1 MQPSL
6 LAIIPARGGSKRIP
20 RKNVRDFNGQ
30 PILKYS
36 VDVAQQ
42 SGLFAEVMVS
52 TDDAEIAALSR
63 SFGAAVPFLR
73 SPESSSDT
81 ATTAMVLLEV
91 LERYQ
96 QAGRAFDY
104 FCCLYPTAPFVTVA
118 KLQRAF
124 ASLQAGEAD
133 GVIPVCAFSF
143 PIWRSLK
150 VEEGRLRFNWP
161 EHELTRSQDL
171 PPAYQDC
178 GQFYFMRTA
187 AFLQERRLVMK
198 RTAPLVTPAMEMQDI
213 DNEDD
218 WQLAELKHRLMKG

>member
-1 MQPSL
+1 L

-30 PILKYS
+30 PIMKYS
-36 VDVAQQ
+36 IDVARQ

-52 TDDAEIAALSR
+52 TDDAEIAALGR
-63 SFGAAVPFLR
+63 SFGATVPFLR
-73 SPESSSDT
+73 SPQSSSDT

-91 LERYQ
+91 LERYREL
-96 QAGRAFDY
+96 GRAFDY
-104 FCCLYPTAPFVTVA
+104 FCCLYPTAPFVTA
-118 KLQRAF
+118 PKLEQAF
-124 ASLQAGEAD
+124 ASLRSGEAD

-187 AFLQERRLVMK
+187 AFLEERRLVMK

-218 WQLAELKHRLMKG
+218 WQLAELKHRLMKA

>member
-1 MQPSL
+1 MQPTL

-30 PILKYS
+30 PIMKYS
-36 VDVAQQ
+36 IDVARQ

-52 TDDAEIAALSR
+52 TDDAEIAALGR
-63 SFGAAVPFLR
+63 SFGATVPFLR

-91 LERYQ
+91 LERYREM
-96 QAGRAFDY
+96 GRAFDY
-104 FCCLYPTAPFVTVA
+104 FCCLYPTAPFVTA
-118 KLQRAF
+118 PKLEQAF
-124 ASLQAGEAD
+124 ARLQSGEAD

-187 AFLQERRLVMK
+187 AFLEERRLVMK